1 MSHPHQRNILFHPC
15 SDWRLRSVGWNSS
28 SDFPSAPACI
38 NPLDGEFAASETPA
52 PIHALPI
59 TMKAPLFLYI
69 LFALLDLG
77 ACLQC
82 EVCTGFGR
90 NCTGSMETCSSGED
104 SCAITVFESLIVGF
118 NIQQVTKSCMAS
130 SECRASPVVVRFGEE
145 TAIRKSTTCCV
156 GDACSTDSVT
166 MPPAD
171 TTSNGWRCPACSS
184 VFIPC
189 SEETL
194 DCTGSETQCIAVTG
208 SIAMG
213 SFPLQ
218 ATLKGCAT
226 ESMCTLLKGDSR
238 TFGDN
243 IQITT
248 ATCRPAPGRSELTK
262 GPGLGAS
269 GTAKGPAPTVT
280 SRIKGPAPSASGTA
294 KGLAPGA
301 ASPTRGAAPFAA
313 GMTPRPSGLLVL
325 PVLTGLFLVKLL
337 P

>member
-1 MSHPHQRNILFHPC
+1 MAKKLL
-15 SDWRLRSVGWNSS
+15 LRRWNSS

-213 SFPLQ
+213 KNSPRAERQFTPHQ
-218 ATLKGCAT
+218 GMYGTNPAQPHRNKGRWPRQQQRD
-226 ESMCTLLKGDSR
+226 LLD
-238 TFGDN
+238 F
-243 IQITT
+243 
-248 ATCRPAPGRSELTK
+248 
-262 GPGLGAS
+262 
-269 GTAKGPAPTVT
+269 
-280 SRIKGPAPSASGTA
+280 
-294 KGLAPGA
+294 
-301 ASPTRGAAPFAA
+301 
-313 GMTPRPSGLLVL
+313 
-325 PVLTGLFLVKLL
+325 
-337 P
+337 